1 MTGGNVYQ
9 LHRQVMGRVADAA
22 VRVTS
27 ATAGALEC
35 AR

>member
-1 MTGGNVYQ
+1 MTGGNVYE
-9 LHRQVMGRVADAA
+9 LHGQVMARVADAA
-22 VRVTS
+22 VRVAG